1 VSAPAQAAGALS
13 PHTAAPEVVY
23 LVPHTHW
30 DREWY
35 EPFQRFRLR
44 LVDLLDDVIARA
56 EADPTFHFTLDG
68 QLAAVDDYLEVRP
81 EAAPRITALVHT
93 GQFAIGPWAI
103 LMDEFLCSGES
114 IVRNLEWG
122 LRRAGELGGAMPV
135 GYLPD
140 MFGHCAQ
147 MPQILAGA
155 GLRQACVWRGVPAA
169 VDRHAFA
176 WQAPD
181 GTAVRA
187 EYLPGGYGNAAELVA
202 DPDRLSRAT
211 ADHVAAARPWFGTDP
226 ILAMY
231 GTDHSAPLPWLS
243 AAVAGVGAGPAD
255 AAGVDGGIR
264 LRLCTLAQYLE
275 RYERHDG
282 TAVDG
287 LPVWRGELRS
297 HARANILP
305 GVLSNRPHL
314 KRDLSH
320 AERMVE
326 RYAEPLAALWTPPE
340 RWPARLLELAWQR
353 LVQCSCH
360 DSVTG
365 CGVDE
370 TAVQVA
376 ARIAEAEQIGRGVRD
391 RALDA
396 TAALAPAG
404 ASVVVNPSPHQRCDV
419 VMLTLP
425 TPPVLPVAP
434 ALPTPPVAP
443 ALPNPPAAPD
453 SPDWPAVA
461 ACLPDGSWLAI
472 QPIASNAG
480 RALYITVRPSGWVA
494 AGLRKGSLGLDFLSR
509 RVQEVE
515 ITGDRELTVTMG
527 RVGPGFTTAHQ
538 TLAEAVEQAAGDW
551 RLRVVEEPLCTA
563 YVAVPAPALGATC
576 VRLVP
581 AADPVPV
588 PGAVTA
594 GERRLANDRLTVAV
608 AADGTLDM
616 STVDGVRL
624 SGVARLVDG
633 GDAGD
638 LYNYAPPPDDQLVDT
653 PSAVEVT
660 VLEHGPLVAALQVRR
675 VYPWADVDMRV
686 ELRAAEPFCRLEVT
700 FVNRLADHRVR
711 LHVPLAEQTDTSYA
725 EGQFAVVAR
734 GLTSEGG
741 HGEEPLP
748 TFPAYS
754 FVDAGGVAVLLD
766 QVSEYELTAGGAQ
779 LAVTL
784 LRATG
789 MISRAEHPL
798 RAEPAGPVI
807 ATPAAQCL
815 GEVRTRLA
823 VLPHLGGWAEAGVA
837 AAAEAFRC
845 PFVAVGGTGPLDAPL
860 AERPGLAVSG
870 DGVVLT
876 SLRRRDPDWLELRL
890 VAMTDAPTT
899 AAVAGPVTE
908 PRTADRTEPV
918 VGDRAGPVVHGA
930 EPTGGSRAEATGS
943 LVAARRADL
952 LGVPGAE
959 LPVERGVVR
968 FALRPWEIAT
978 LQVRLAHP
986 LGVST
991 G

>member
-1 VSAPAQAAGALS
+1 MSGPAQPAGVVT
-13 PHTAAPEVVY
+13 PHTGGPEVVY

-81 EAAPRITALVHT
+81 EAAPRIAALVHT

-169 VDRHAFA
+169 VDRHAFV

-181 GTAVRA
+181 GTAIRT
-187 EYLPGGYGNAAELVA
+187 EYLPGGYGNAAELVE
-202 DPDRLSRAT
+202 DPDRLARA
-211 ADHVAAARPWFGTDP
+211 AAGHVAAARPWFGADP

-243 AAVAGVGAGPAD
+243 AAVAGV
-255 AAGVDGGIR
+255 DGGIR

-275 RYERHDG
+275 RFDG

-314 KRDLSH
+314 KRDLSG

-391 RALDA
+391 RALEA
-396 TAALAPAG
+396 MAALAPAD
-404 ASVVVNPSPHQRCDV
+404 ASVVVNPSPHQRCDIV
-419 VMLTLP
+419 TLALP
-425 TPPVLPVAP
+425 LPPLPPLPLLPPAVPAVPAAP
-434 ALPTPPVAP
+434 AVPAVP
-443 ALPNPPAAPD
+443 ALPAAPD
-453 SPDWPAVA
+453 RPAVA
-461 ACLPDGSWLAI
+461 ACLPDGSRLAV
-472 QPIASNAG
+472 QPVASNTG
-480 RALYITVRPSGWVA
+480 QALYSTVRPAARVA
-494 AGLRKGSLGLDFLSR
+494 AGLRKGSLGLDFLGR
-509 RVQEVE
+509 RVQQVEV
-515 ITGDRELTVTMG
+515 TGDRELTVTVG
-527 RVGPGFTTAHQ
+527 RVGPGLTASHRA
-538 TLAEAVEQAAGDW
+538 LAGEVARAAGDW

-576 VRLVP
+576 VRPVP
-581 AADPVPV
+581 AAEPVPV
-588 PGAVTA
+588 PGAVTT
-594 GERRLANDRLTVAV
+594 GEQRLANDRLTVTV

-616 STVDGVRL
+616 STVEGVRL

-638 LYNYAPPPDDQLVDT
+638 LYNYAPPPDDRLVDT
-653 PSAVEVT
+653 PSAVTVT
-660 VLEHGPLVAALQVRR
+660 VLERGPLVGALRVRR
-675 VYPWADVDMRV
+675 VYPWAEVDTRV
-686 ELRAAEPFCRLEVT
+686 ELRAAEPFCRLEVA
-700 FVNRLADHRVR
+700 FVNRHADHRVR
-711 LHVPLAEQTDTSYA
+711 LHVPLAERAGTSYA

-766 QVSEYELTAGGAQ
+766 QASEYELTAGGTE
-779 LAVTL
+779 LALTL

-789 MISRAEHPL
+789 VISRAEHPL
-798 RAEPAGPVI
+798 RAEPAGPVL

-823 VLPHLGGWAEAGVA
+823 VLPHPGGWAEAGVT

-845 PFVAVGGTGPLDAPL
+845 PFVAVGGTGPLDAPF

-876 SLRRRDPDWLELRL
+876 SLRRRDRDWWELRL

-899 AAVAGPVTE
+899 ATVAGP
-908 PRTADRTEPV
+908 A
-918 VGDRAGPVVHGA
+918 VVHGV
-930 EPTGGSRAEATGS
+930 EPAVGGPAEATGP
-943 LVAARRADL
+943 LIAARRADL
-952 LGVPGAE
+952 LGVPGVA
-959 LPVERGVVR
+959 LPVERGAVR
-968 FALRPWEIAT
+968 LALRPWEIAT
-978 LQVRLAHP
+978 LQVQPARP
-986 LGVST
+986 QGVST